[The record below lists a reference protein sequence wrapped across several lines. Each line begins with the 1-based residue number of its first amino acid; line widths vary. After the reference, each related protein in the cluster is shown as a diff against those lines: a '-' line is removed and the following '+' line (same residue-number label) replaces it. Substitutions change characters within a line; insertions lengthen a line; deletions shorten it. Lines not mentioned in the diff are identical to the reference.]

1 MNQMRGIE
9 QYPQIKYVHWKYFYS
24 RGTHNLID
32 VLDSVF
38 VYELLDYEGEPI
50 IGKFYEEGQSE
61 FDKKDDDL
69 CRMDLVGMCKY
80 KSVNGGMYWILT
92 AIEILSRYAFA
103 IPVYVQATRNMT
115 KEVTLLL
122 KQFKDRF
129 VDYTKLAQFEHGKE
143 FYNVGVK
150 ESKDRSRGTIQKN
163 NQNSNVEPQP
173 DLNNF
178 QMIDTNV
185 ERPSM
190 TGLTSTEN
198 RKHMGSSTLP
208 LLLKVGQGTKAL
220 SISKLITFKSLSTRR
235 NSNVKMH
242 QTPWNSLRWGNE

>member
-1 MNQMRGIE
+1 M
-9 QYPQIKYVHWKYFYS
+9 
-24 RGTHNLID
+24 ID
-32 VLDSVF
+32 VLDR
-38 VYELLDYEGEPI
+38 VYVYRLADQEGEPI
-50 IGKFYEEGQSE
+50 IDKLYEEEQSA

-69 CRMDLVGMCKY
+69 HRMDLVDMGKY
-80 KSVNGGMYWILT
+80 KSVNGEMYWILT
-92 AIEILSRYAFA
+92 SIEILSRYAFA
-103 IPVYVQATRNMT
+103 IPVYGQDTSNMT

-129 VDYTKLAQFEHGKE
+129 VDYTNLAQFDHGKE

-163 NQNSNVEPQP
+163 HQNSNVEPQP
-173 DLNNF
+173 DLNNL

-242 QTPWNSLRWGNE
+242 QTPRNSLSCTKE